1 VSEQKLMPQGRTL
14 LAVQVIYNFGRSA
27 IDCVVRR
34 LSDRGATISVES
46 PLGIPRQFQLVI
58 ANEGIPRT
66 CKLVW
71 QSDKELGLEF
81 ELSDTLHQDPAA
93 QPASPERRGEQMVRG
108 QMMALSSALDEI
120 QIGIVLLDS
129 DLRAQIINRA
139 FRQMWKL
146 PDQVADSKPAF
157 ASLMYHGRDTN
168 AYQITPADLDAY
180 VANRVSLV
188 RAGDT
193 STLDL
198 RRSNGEVIRMQ
209 CAVLPNGGRMLSYT
223 MVTDIVRHADEL
235 EVLRN
240 ALDNMS
246 EGVLL
251 LDADLKAHFLNK
263 KVRQYFGVTL
273 EQIAARPSYGELV
286 ANTPHTSEHS
296 VPPEQL
302 GEFFAERVEAVRSAN
317 PAIRRRRNAGRPSY
331 SGALH
336 DHAKRRPDDDLLRR
350 HRPDPE
356 RRAAREARDHR
367 FDDRS
372 L

>member
-1 VSEQKLMPQGRTL
+1 VSEQKLMSQGRTL
-14 LAVQVIYNFGRSA
+14 LAGQVIYNFGRSA

-58 ANEGIPRT
+58 ADEGIPRT

-223 MVTDIVRHADEL
+223 
-235 EVLRN
+235 
-240 ALDNMS
+240 
-246 EGVLL
+246 
-251 LDADLKAHFLNK
+251 
-263 KVRQYFGVTL
+263 
-273 EQIAARPSYGELV
+273 
-286 ANTPHTSEHS
+286 
-296 VPPEQL
+296 
-302 GEFFAERVEAVRSAN
+302 
-317 PAIRRRRNAGRPSY
+317 
-331 SGALH
+331 LH

-350 HRPDPE
+350 HRPHSQ
-356 RRAAREARDHR
+356 RRTTGKARDHR
-367 FDDRS
+367 FHDGS